1 MAKSVPHTPSASR
14 AMGPYSLATEAA
26 GLVFLSGQVA
36 LDPVSGERGPDDVG
50 AQAHQAMRNIG
61 AILGDVGLGYDDIVK
76 ATVFLAD
83 IADYQAVN
91 DVYGSYFEGDP
102 PARSAVQ
109 ASALPGG
116 FLVEIEAV
124 AAR

>member
-1 MAKSVPHTPSASR
+1 
-14 AMGPYSLATEAA
+14 MGPYSLATEAA

-76 ATVFLAD
+76 ATIFLTD
-83 IADYQAVN
+83 ITDYQAVN
-91 DVYGSYFEGDP
+91 DVYGSYFGGDP

-109 ASALPGG
+109 AAALPGG
-116 FLVEIEAV
+116 FLVEIEVV

>member
-1 MAKSVPHTPSASR
+1 MPKNVLDTPSAR
-14 AMGPYSLATEAA
+14 DAMGPYSIATEAS
-26 GLVFLSGQVA
+26 GLVYLSGQVG
-36 LDPVSGERGPDDVG
+36 LIPDSGGRASEVG
-50 AQAHQAMRNIG
+50 LQAHQAMSNIG

-76 ATVFLAD
+76 TTIFLAD
-83 IADYQAVN
+83 MNDYAVVN
-91 DVYGSYFEGDP
+91 EAYSSYFESGY

-109 ASALPGG
+109 AAGLPGG